1 MKLNCTMHPSGM
13 TQERWDW
20 PFKTAEERRL
30 VVKYFEKIK
39 RQETKDQ
46 KKQIHQLEE
55 ALL

>member
-1 MKLNCTMHPSGM
+1 MMHPSGM

-39 RQETKDQ
+39 CQETKDQ
-46 KKQIHQLEE
+46 KKQIYQLEE